1 MQVNILEVNFNSL
14 SPNVFNLASD
24 LKQNSIYISGI
35 NKEKSLVDAVKK
47 IEENKG
53 YYVLYLSEN
62 DYAKLVKTYN
72 AENNEEIDINGS
84 IVFPVVCNK
93 SYVNFIENIVKFKN
107 NHRFMV
113 YKLFNLSTKKIKAFF
128 DINNVDY
135 EVFTDG
141 LDVKL
146 KFDIT
151 TLTEEQKWEFLRKLT
166 LEFKDYIYAES
177 DVSLAVQLVKILKM
191 REIKVSTAESFTAGG
206 IASYITSVSG
216 SSAVFYEGIVAYDED
231 AKNDR
236 LSVEKAT
243 LLTKHPVSSQT
254 CYEMCKGV
262 LNKGADVAVATTG
275 LAGPNSDGSM
285 LPVGLVFIAV
295 GTTQKIS
302 VYKYNFTG
310 SRKDI
315 TNKGIQTAIFLLIKA
330 LRDGSF
336 NV

>member
-24 LKQNSIYISGI
+24 LKQNSIYIIGI

-72 AENNEEIDINGS
+72 AENNEEIAINGS
-84 IVFPVVCNK
+84 IVFPVVSNK

-191 REIKVSTAESFTAGG
+191 REIKVSTAYGMPADEINALVN
-206 IASYITSVSG
+206 SV
-216 SSAVFYEGIVAYDED
+216 
-231 AKNDR
+231 R
-236 LSVEKAT
+236 
-243 LLTKHPVSSQT
+243 
-254 CYEMCKGV
+254 
-262 LNKGADVAVATTG
+262 
-275 LAGPNSDGSM
+275 
-285 LPVGLVFIAV
+285 
-295 GTTQKIS
+295 
-302 VYKYNFTG
+302 
-310 SRKDI
+310 
-315 TNKGIQTAIFLLIKA
+315 
-330 LRDGSF
+330 
-336 NV
+336 